1 MVSTGSSWM
10 KGLFP
15 NIDLSFSYLEKI
27 KEGFSHEVLGRLR
40 TEEHHEKSVLWRW
53 SGQHLQGSTLN
64 YLFIYLIICL
74 FFLCVC
80 LCTCVYTRVRRCACL
95 SVLFSK
101 PRITL
106 ASSPIDHCL
115 LGGTR
120 FLTGSKACCFWQNAC
135 KPQETAVFTLQGTAG
150 FSLYVGSG
158 DRNSGPGA
166 WTVIP

>member
-1 MVSTGSSWM
+1 M

-27 KEGFSHEVLGRLR
+27 KEGFSHEVLGSLR

-74 FFLCVC
+74 VFFV
-80 LCTCVYTRVRRCACL
+80 CACVHVCIHVCED
-95 SVLFSK
+95 VLVSPFSFQS

-135 KPQETAVFTLQGTAG
+135 KPQGTAVFTLQGTAG

>member
-74 FFLCVC
+74 FFCVC
-80 LCTCVYTRVRRCACL
+80 ACVHVCIHVCED
-95 SVLFSK
+95 VLVSPFSFQS

-115 LGGTR
+115 LGGQG
-120 FLTGSKACCFWQNAC
+120 FLLGPKHAVSGRTPASLRELLSSHSKALPDSAC
-135 KPQETAVFTLQGTAG
+135 MWVLETGTQV
-150 FSLYVGSG
+150 LELEQ
-158 DRNSGPGA
+158 
-166 WTVIP
+166 